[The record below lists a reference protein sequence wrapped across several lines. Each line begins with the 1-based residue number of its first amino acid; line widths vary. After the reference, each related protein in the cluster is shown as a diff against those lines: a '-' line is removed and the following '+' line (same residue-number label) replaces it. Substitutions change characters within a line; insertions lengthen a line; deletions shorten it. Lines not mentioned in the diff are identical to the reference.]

1 MRSNKYLREKWKG
14 SIFFPQTC
22 TALAKHYQGVSFQ
35 ILRFHI
41 FAQNYLEI
49 VQFHVICAWYIKRF
63 CVNTFNNCLWPCTL
77 TWCQKVCWPCPEGKV
92 SDLIWAR
99 AYIGTHHTLAEF
111 LIVWLVI
118 MDYPWYLL
126 ISQVGHWV
134 NRVTVEQSW
143 PWTEPNIY
151 SWLQQKDRIALLVKK
166 ILSKNRMICWKYIL
180 DNKN

>member
-49 VQFHVICAWYIKRF
+49 DQFHVICAWYIKRF

-92 SDLIWAR
+92 SDPIWAR
-99 AYIGTHHTLAEF
+99 AYIGTHHTF
-111 LIVWLVI
+111 VPHCVI
-118 MDYPWYLL
+118 SNHGLSMIFTHL
-126 ISQVGHWV
+126 
-134 NRVTVEQSW
+134 TSW
-143 PWTEPNIY
+143 PLSKSSNCRTELTLNWTKY
-151 SWLQQKDRIALLVKK
+151 LQLASAKRSDRIACEE
-166 ILSKNRMICWKYIL
+166 NPF
-180 DNKN
+180 